1 MSTGVEAS
9 HFDRGTGLFSDI
21 SRGVQE
27 GMDGLDFSLN

>member
-9 HFDRGTGLFSDI
+9 HFDGGTGLFSDI
-21 SRGVQE
+21 WSGIQE